1 MKPGTTFKEFM
12 RQEKDDSE
20 LPSMDLTPVHKHFKE
35 GELPHIDE
43 SPVGRI
49 RLIRAFS
56 KKYGPNYRAYSGVNE
71 AIKHYDKEVRLMGL
85 FKRNKEIMN
94 G

>member
-1 MKPGTTFKEFM
+1 MKPGTTLKEFL
-12 RQEKDDSE
+12 RQQHDDSNV
-20 LPSMDLTPVHKHFKE
+20 PAMDMGPVRKHFKE
-35 GELPHIDE
+35 GELPDIDE

-56 KKYGPNYRAYSGVNE
+56 RKYGPNYRSFPGVSD
-71 AIKHYDKEVRLMGL
+71 AISHYDQESKMVNLVKRNRGL
-85 FKRNKEIMN
+85 FH